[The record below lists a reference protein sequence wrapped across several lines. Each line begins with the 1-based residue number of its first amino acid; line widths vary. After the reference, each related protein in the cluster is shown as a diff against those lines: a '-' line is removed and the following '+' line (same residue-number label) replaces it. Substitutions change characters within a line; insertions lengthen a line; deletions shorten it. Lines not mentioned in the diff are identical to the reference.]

1 MANIWNHIGV
11 LDRIYIYP
19 LKSGKGL
26 PVQKAKVDKYGLTH
40 QENEDRRFVLV
51 DSVHDFKVMTGRR
64 YHGLV
69 KVELSKSNSNTFT
82 LKAPGVEPFTGVLP
96 SSSSLAIETNIFGNT
111 CRGYDCG
118 DAASLW
124 FGKYLQLEN
133 LSRCRLL
140 YHCDKK
146 SSRSLIDSK
155 QLMTSLSKVE
165 DVPFYADGYPIL
177 LTTSRSVKYLNE
189 VLKNQEEQDLIV
201 DHKRFRTNIHIQNN
215 VPFDEDNWTR
225 IRIGSEAFFRND
237 GPCRRCNFTT
247 IDPVHGLK
255 NGKNQPLKT
264 LSTFRVKRELG
275 GNSPCFGINLG
286 VDTPGSLIEIGDPV
300 FVTYVQ

>member
-1 MANIWNHIGV
+1 MANIWNQIGV

-96 SSSSLAIETNIFGNT
+96 SSSSLPIETNIFWEYMPGI
-111 CRGYDCG
+111 R
-118 DAASLW
+118 LRR
-124 FGKYLQLEN
+124 
-133 LSRCRLL
+133 RCFPL
-140 YHCDKK
+140 

-155 QLMTSLSKVE
+155 QLMTSLSMVE

-201 DHKRFRTNIHIQNN
+201 DDKRFRTNIHIQNN
-215 VPFDEDNWTR
+215 IPFDEDNWTR
-225 IRIGSEAFFRND
+225 IRIGSEAFF
-237 GPCRRCNFTT
+237 P
-247 IDPVHGLK
+247 K
-255 NGKNQPLKT
+255 
-264 LSTFRVKRELG
+264 
-275 GNSPCFGINLG
+275 
-286 VDTPGSLIEIGDPV
+286 
-300 FVTYVQ
+300 